1 MIARIR
7 ATLRELIGSEL
18 VVYCLLSAM
27 FGAFVAGT
35 VTSSRTERSVM
46 KWAIENSD
54 DCAEY
59 HSDEYSSVGEC
70 LQDRYGLILE
80 ERYAEA
86 AAEQYP

>member
-1 MIARIR
+1 
-7 ATLRELIGSEL
+7 
-18 VVYCLLSAM
+18 
-27 FGAFVAGT
+27 
-35 VTSSRTERSVM
+35 M